1 MVSAGRAAGGWP
13 STCIVA
19 QEGPFGGG
27 RDPLPHADGLRV
39 AGVSTLCILIKA
51 PVPVLLEEEGVT
63 CGFPPDG
70 RVDAV
75 VGDAQAVAGQR
86 LRVAGL

>member
-51 PVPVLLEEEGVT
+51 PVPVSRSTGCGSLGRGVRLGPSAFEEGGAHLSSWKKKV
-63 CGFPPDG
+63 
-70 RVDAV
+70 
-75 VGDAQAVAGQR
+75 
-86 LRVAGL
+86 